1 MYHAPTRTPL
11 LTPGEHNSAQP
22 LGRWN
27 TPQTK
32 LKSINSKFN
41 LTPTVELGWNTEL
54 APENESGARSST
66 LSGGKKEK
74 QQRLRVGMGQQVS
87 LPKQGL
93 GGSLS

>member
-1 MYHAPTRTPL
+1 MHQ
-11 LTPGEHNSAQP
+11 PGLPYLP
-22 LGRWN
+22 LGN
-27 TPQTK
+27 TIQHSPWADGTPPQTK